1 MSFKF
6 NRRKIKYVVKPEE
19 KMVIGWINMCDSD
32 NNDITS
38 VGWELKDNY
47 YFLLS
52 ALKVEDIWQQ
62 DERIL
67 KAVSRCDD
75 RDEFDEKIGKK
86 IVADILEKKYHIL
99 MMKKYKQIERKL
111 NGILDNTYELG
122 MMHENRLRELQARI
136 NKYNEE

>member
-1 MSFKF
+1 MNFKF

-19 KMVIGWINMCDSD
+19 KMVIGWINMCD
-32 NNDITS
+32 NDITS

-86 IVADILEKKYHIL
+86 IVADILEKKYHTL
-99 MMKKYKQIERKL
+99 MMKKYKQIERKMD
-111 NGILDNTYELG
+111 NILDNVDKLT
-122 MMHENRLRELQARI
+122 MMHKERLDELQTRI
-136 NKYNEE
+136 NRYNEE